1 MRSLSSPAFVLALSL
16 AALMAQG
23 CAQKADEEPLE
34 YTARKV
40 PAETP
45 EHKAENEAEKAPGSV
60 ANAKEE
66 FERTL
71 NQNLE
76 RLDEE
81 IREMQSKVANL
92 KEAAKAEWAEKMAEL
107 EAKRTEAGAKLDE
120 IRKSTGEAWEHL
132 REGAGKAWEELEQAV
147 KNARSEF

>member
-1 MRSLSSPAFVLALSL
+1 MHSLSSPAFVLALGL
-16 AALMAQG
+16 AALIAQG
-23 CAQKADEEPLE
+23 CAQKADEEPIE
-34 YTARKV
+34 HTARKV

-45 EHKAENEAEKAPGSV
+45 EPKAENEAETAPGVV
-60 ANAKEE
+60 AKAKEE

-132 REGAGKAWEELEQAV
+132 REGADKAREQLEHAV
-147 KNARSEF
+147 KAAVKDF